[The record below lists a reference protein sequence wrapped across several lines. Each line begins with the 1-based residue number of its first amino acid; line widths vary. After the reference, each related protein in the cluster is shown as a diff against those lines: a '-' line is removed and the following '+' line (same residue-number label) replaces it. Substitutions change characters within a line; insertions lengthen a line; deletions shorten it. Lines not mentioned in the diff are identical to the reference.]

1 MSQVRRFI
9 ETEKDLNS
17 AWRNNQLLEELNT
30 KIDGHLKK
38 LFRNSRDLNLAR
50 SVVMFCIS
58 SCKSLIFI

>member
-9 ETEKDLNS
+9 ETEKYLNS

-38 LFRNSRDLNLAR
+38 LLRNSRDLNLAR
-50 SVVMFCIS
+50 SVVLFRTS
-58 SCKSLIFI
+58 S